1 MTLESGARAT
11 VEPGEAPAPG
21 SQGGPHTEQ
30 TAVNNSGIINQP
42 AGFKGDRDPALSHCH
57 AALVT
62 RHTLLWYRQ
71 AEHALSRRLTKE
83 ARQSPAI
90 SLPQK

>member
-42 AGFKGDRDPALSHCH
+42 AGFKGDRDPVLSHCT
-57 AALVT
+57 VT
-62 RHTLLWYRQ
+62 PPSSHVTPCYGTDKQ
-71 AEHALSRRLTKE
+71 NMH
-83 ARQSPAI
+83 
-90 SLPQK
+90 SLEG

>member
-42 AGFKGDRDPALSHCH
+42 AGFKGGRDPALSHCP
-57 AALVT
+57 VT